1 MTILNKIKWITGIL
15 LVFAII
21 LTTNLIDRDNFN
33 KLRYSVVTIYE
44 DRVVAND
51 LIFEMSLLIR
61 EKEIA
66 LAASD
71 STFFLKRNDKINEN
85 IQIFIEKFEQ
95 TKLTTKEARIFNNLK
110 DEIKTLERLEIEF
123 INSEFRKDIDLL
135 NSIKAI
141 IINLH
146 DLSKV
151 QLEEGRNQMA
161 LSNKTMETIDLFT
174 QVEVIFLIVMAI
186 LVQIIILYKPKQ
198 N

>member
-1 MTILNKIKWITGIL
+1 MTILNKIKWITSIL

-51 LIFEMSLLIR
+51 LIFEISLLIR

-71 STFFLKRNDKINEN
+71 STFFLKRNDEINES
-85 IQIFIEKFEQ
+85 IQNHIEKFEH
-95 TKLTTKEARIFNNLK
+95 TKLTTKEAKIFYNLK
-110 DEIKTLERLEIEF
+110 DGLRALEKQEIEF
-123 INSEFRKDIDLL
+123 INSGFRKNIDLL

-141 IINLH
+141 VINLH

-151 QLEEGRNQMA
+151 QLEEGRKQMA
-161 LSNKTMETIDLFT
+161 LSNKTMKTIELFT
-174 QVEVIFLIVMAI
+174 QIEVIFLILMAV
-186 LVQIIILYKPKQ
+186 LVQIIILYNPKQ

>member
-1 MTILNKIKWITGIL
+1 M
-15 LVFAII
+15 VFAII
-21 LTTNLIDRDNFN
+21 LSTNLIDRDNFN

-71 STFFLKRNDKINEN
+71 SAFFLKRNDKINEN

-123 INSEFRKDIDLL
+123 INSEFRKNIDLL

-151 QLEEGRNQMA
+151 QLEEGRKQMA

-174 QVEVIFLIVMAI
+174 QVEVIFLIVMAV

>member
-21 LTTNLIDRDNFN
+21 LSTNLIDRDNFN

-71 STFFLKRNDKINEN
+71 SAFFLKRNDKINEN

-123 INSEFRKDIDLL
+123 INSEFRKNIDLL

-151 QLEEGRNQMA
+151 QLEEGRKQMA

-174 QVEVIFLIVMAI
+174 QVEVIFLIVMAV